1 MNRNEFNR
9 FIVGIG
15 LPGTADI
22 EGLRELTALFPWFHS
37 AHLLLLKGLK
47 ENADIRFD
55 SQLKASALSVSDRAV
70 LYHYIYLSPG
80 GETTG
85 QPEVMQEETVEP
97 VAAVTDEEVVAGAA
111 VDGAVAGENI
121 EEPVDEVAVEE
132 SVAAESGEETVAAV
146 TDEEPVADSTPE
158 EPAEEVT
165 EEEAAFGAI
174 QDAGATVTDE
184 EPAAELIEKNVSEE
198 PHHPEQIAD
207 QEPEPG
213 VVHGEPLAAEPTE
226 PDITEYEP
234 ASEGTS
240 DQEVSPDETAEHETG
255 AEDTS
260 EQEVV
265 PEEVPTEDVNA
276 GLRSREELVAEIEA
290 RLRELEI
297 ITREQVSKVEAEQT
311 ADKVDTAP
319 LPADEPEDILT
330 GVDDEAPLP
339 ADQPETVVRGEEDAQ
354 TELQPASEAEPEAE
368 DLLELLPDDTFTGKE
383 SAEESVR
390 ALTPADLI
398 DRFISISPT
407 IERMTPGEDQPVRD
421 LSEPGDEEEA
431 TFITETLAKI
441 YVNQGYYTKA
451 INIYQKLSLQY
462 PEKSAYFAGR
472 IEKIEELIK

>member
-121 EEPVDEVAVEE
+121 EEPADEVAVEE
-132 SVAAESGEETVAAV
+132 SVAAESGEEPVAAV

-234 ASEGTS
+234 ASEGTA

-297 ITREQVSKVEAEQT
+297 ITREQVSTMEAEQT

-368 DLLELLPDDTFTGKE
+368 HLLELLPDDTFTGKE